1 MCLGAEA
8 RAANKAAKRDY
19 EFKLLKRKAKWMQDL
34 SVTRAEHVQ
43 YEQGITASNLA
54 LAGAYGDIETKHK
67 QLIGETFQANEAAW
81 QEFLEKNT
89 GGQLEAAG
97 RTGRSIG
104 RTSALDLA
112 KYLRGTSRKAYAL
125 TQATEELQAAGAQAA
140 GQTRAQQMEMFT
152 NVMFQK
158 HPDFAPPPPVYKN
171 VGMAAFQDALKIGS
185 SVASMVTGFG
195 PAGLDIIPGL

>member
-1 MCLGAEA
+1 
-8 RAANKAAKRDY
+8 
-19 EFKLLKRKAKWMQDL
+19 MQDL

-67 QLIGETFQANEAAW
+67 QLIGETFQANETAW
-81 QEFLEKNT
+81 QEFLQKNT
-89 GGQLEAAG
+89 GGELEASG

-112 KYLRGTSRKAYAL
+112 GYLRSTSRRAYAL
-125 TQATEELQAAGAQAA
+125 TQATEELEAVGAQAA

-158 HPDFAPPPPVYKN
+158 HPDFAPPPPVLQN
-171 VGMAAFQDALKIGS
+171 EGFAMFQDALKIGAS
-185 SVASMVTGFG
+185 IATIATFPTGGGATLGSWVAKKVTGK
-195 PAGLDIIPGL
+195 